1 MNKIFASILLML
13 CGLLGVAFVAPTSRS
28 TVVVDEDNVL
38 LEPNTQELRESNGI
52 VVGDDKKYQI
62 LFDTTPTASL
72 ETKNKTLAIN
82 IPKINISDIQQEKI
96 NKGELCFDVG
106 RQTVPTGVVYSQLDL
121 TMPFS
126 VLARV
131 KMMDTT
137 GRFSINTADY
147 NTGKRGFMLFLQ
159 TLATNVWRLFSFRG
173 DGSTTY
179 IEIAMPNITDAKY
192 HTIEL
197 SYDGTYLTL
206 YVDGNIAKRTN
217 GTDARITPNW
227 NTMTSHYATE
237 PIFIGAPQNMSNNTM
252 KGYVRDVCAF
262 NFNVRDSS
270 VPYTINDYNNGVDI
284 PPSLLNI
291 NASQRAIYVLAP
303 YTLNKRTIDLSGNGI
318 NLPTSGNVAGSTDT
332 EVASLYKA
340 FTGQTA
346 TGITPVSLPSTEI
359 DSYFLSSLRSAL
371 NGDGTAYT
379 ATYTYSDDS
388 IVSDYWSD
396 VDFQILSQNGTLEY
410 WVSTQ
415 RGVLTGGGY
424 ETNTATDLNAKIYY
438 TCADY
443 GTGESW
449 ILFEYNSVD
458 ARNIYEHAQKIT
470 GVQSPRICS
479 VMIEPNVSGNTVGGT
494 SIDDIFNDNEMQS
507 QVFLKSTPLN
517 YEKTSGNKPIWRTIN
532 SKSQV
537 LWNLK

>member
-1 MNKIFASILLML
+1 M
-13 CGLLGVAFVAPTSRS
+13 
-28 TVVVDEDNVL
+28 
-38 LEPNTQELRESNGI
+38 
-52 VVGDDKKYQI
+52 
-62 LFDTTPTASL
+62 
-72 ETKNKTLAIN
+72 
-82 IPKINISDIQQEKI
+82 
-96 NKGELCFDVG
+96 
-106 RQTVPTGVVYSQLDL
+106 
-121 TMPFS
+121 
-126 VLARV
+126 
-131 KMMDTT
+131 
-137 GRFSINTADY
+137 
-147 NTGKRGFMLFLQ
+147 
-159 TLATNVWRLFSFRG
+159 
-173 DGSTTY
+173 
-179 IEIAMPNITDAKY
+179 
-192 HTIEL
+192 
-197 SYDGTYLTL
+197 
-206 YVDGNIAKRTN
+206 
-217 GTDARITPNW
+217 
-227 NTMTSHYATE
+227 
-237 PIFIGAPQNMSNNTM
+237 
-252 KGYVRDVCAF
+252 
-262 NFNVRDSS
+262 
-270 VPYTINDYNNGVDI
+270 
-284 PPSLLNI
+284 
-291 NASQRAIYVLAP
+291 
-303 YTLNKRTIDLSGNGI
+303 
-318 NLPTSGNVAGSTDT
+318 
-332 EVASLYKA
+332 
-340 FTGQTA
+340 
-346 TGITPVSLPSTEI
+346 
-359 DSYFLSSLRSAL
+359 RSAL